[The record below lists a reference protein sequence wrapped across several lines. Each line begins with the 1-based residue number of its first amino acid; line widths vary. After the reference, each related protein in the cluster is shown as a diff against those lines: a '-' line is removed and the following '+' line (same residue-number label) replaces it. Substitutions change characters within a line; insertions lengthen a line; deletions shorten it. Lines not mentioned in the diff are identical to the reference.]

1 MKCSNCGTENIDCAK
16 FCRSCGHELVENIDN
31 IMDKYPLYNFVPTNL
46 IYWKRPFTAKIISAL
61 SFFVFIISFLGLLGS
76 YYMLYRF
83 IFFGFL
89 MLITGTLS
97 YRLNKKKPS
106 KMMALLRKLAD
117 YIEDYSYTDVYKNK
131 NPPKLKFFVK
141 EGKFG
146 LMDVAN
152 YTPFLPAKY
161 DFLAW
166 REKDKFLIAKQNN
179 REFIIDIYGKELL

>member
-1 MKCSNCGTENIDCAK
+1 MKCCNCETVNIEGAK
-16 FCRSCGHELVENIDN
+16 FCRSCGHELVENTDN

-97 YRLNKKKPS
+97 YRLNKKFPS
-106 KMMALLRKLAD
+106 KKTAPLREVAD
-117 YIEDYSYTDVYKNK
+117 YIQNYWYTGLFRYQKT
-131 NPPKLKFFVK
+131 PKLKFFVK
-141 EGKFG
+141 QGKFG

-166 REKDKFLIAKQNN
+166 REKDEYLIAKQND
-179 REFIIDIYGKELL
+179 REFIIDIYGKELK

>member
-1 MKCSNCGTENIDCAK
+1 MKCSKCGTENIDCAK
-16 FCRSCGHELVENIDN
+16 FCRCCGHELVENTDN

-106 KMMALLRKLAD
+106 KMMALLRELAD
-117 YIEDYSYTDVYKNK
+117 YIEDYSYIDVYKNK
-131 NPPKLKFFVK
+131 KSPKLKFFVK

-146 LMDVAN
+146 LMDVAS
-152 YTPFLPAKY
+152 YIPFLPAKY
-161 DFLAW
+161 DLLAW
-166 REKDKFLIAKQNN
+166 HEKDKFLIATQNN
-179 REFIIDIYGKELL
+179 RKFIIDIYGNELK